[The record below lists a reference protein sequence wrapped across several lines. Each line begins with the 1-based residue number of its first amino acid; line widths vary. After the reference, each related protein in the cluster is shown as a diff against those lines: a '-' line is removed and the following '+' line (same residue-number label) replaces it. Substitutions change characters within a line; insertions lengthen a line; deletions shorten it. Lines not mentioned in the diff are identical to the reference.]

1 MPKPAKQAEADEDE
15 EQDEDDEVLSEIS
28 QELDYD
34 EDDNDD
40 DESSNNETSED
51 EDEQEKEADI
61 SMAEVEEQETEAA
74 EDRTQPR
81 RDRKR
86 KRNGDNEDLEAK
98 YLANL
103 TKGDEAEPE
112 GKRQKAEEA
121 NDEAD
126 EEDEDVEV
134 PVHESLAPE
143 SKDSDLEKAAR
154 TVFLANVSTE
164 AISSKAAKKT
174 LITHLSSV
182 LDANETPAQKFESIR
197 FRSVA
202 FSTGAMPKRAAYI
215 TKSLMSETTKSANAY
230 AVFSTPAAAR
240 QVTAKLNG
248 TEVLGRHIRVDSVAH
263 PSPTDNR
270 RCVFVGNLGFVD
282 DETVIST
289 NADGEQ
295 VEKKRAKVPSDI
307 EEGLWRTFGKN
318 GKVENVRVVR
328 DPKTRVGKGFAYV
341 QFYVSLLHC
350 SSTSSISYIK
360 IPNPFLNHRTPTT
373 SKPPS
378 SSTARSSP
386 PCSPATS
393 A

>member
-1 MPKPAKQAEADEDE
+1 M
-15 EQDEDDEVLSEIS
+15 LSEAS
-28 QELDYD
+28 QELDYEED
-34 EDDNDD
+34 ENGE
-40 DESSNNETSED
+40 DESSNNATSDD
-51 EDEQEKEADI
+51 EDEEEKEADI
-61 SMAEVEEQETEAA
+61 PMAEDDGQKIEAA

-103 TKGDEAEPE
+103 TKDDEKEPE
-112 GKRQKAEEA
+112 GKRQKADDA

-126 EEDEDVEV
+126 EEDEDDAV

-154 TVFLANVSTE
+154 TVFLANVCTT

-174 LITHLSSV
+174 LIAHLSSA
-182 LDANETPAQKFESIR
+182 LDSSDTTDQKFESIR

-215 TKSLMSETTKSANAY
+215 TKSLMGETTKSANAY

-240 QVTAKLNG
+240 QVIAKLNG
-248 TEVLGRHIRVDSVAH
+248 TVVLDRHIRVDSVAH

-341 QFYVSLLHC
+341 QFYVSLHLLIHHH
-350 SSTSSISYIK
+350 TTPSI
-360 IPNPFLNHRTPTT
+360 
-373 SKPPS
+373 
-378 SSTARSSP
+378 
-386 PCSPATS
+386 
-393 A
+393 